1 MRMILWP
8 HTRGWTLPCVIA
20 MMADSVAIHS
30 FLVLAFYNL
39 IARYKYVSH
48 YNANAECLV
57 SRQSR

>member
-1 MRMILWP
+1 
-8 HTRGWTLPCVIA
+8 

-48 YNANAECLV
+48 YNAECLV